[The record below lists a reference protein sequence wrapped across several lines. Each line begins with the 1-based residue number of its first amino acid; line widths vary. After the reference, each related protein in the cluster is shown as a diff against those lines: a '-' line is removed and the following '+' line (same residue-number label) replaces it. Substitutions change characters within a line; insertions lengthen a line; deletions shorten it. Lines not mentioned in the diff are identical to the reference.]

1 MSYSFKQRAPFFV
14 ADHAVNPA
22 QNSKTQ
28 TSDVSTGGFV
38 PASPLVHAIYNR
50 FIGVAL
56 FTLVSVPFTFL
67 LVLILLTQ
75 GRPIFYR
82 GPRLGKDQKTFNILK
97 FRTLDQTKAQ
107 KLTADKVLPRDS
119 NIETK
124 LGKFMRASRLDE
136 LPQLL
141 NIIRGDMNIVG
152 PRPVRAEI
160 AAIEEARNPFYSV
173 RFRVA
178 PGLIGP
184 TQAYM
189 CHGTSKRIRARY
201 NYGLCMRKVSY
212 TQEIAL
218 FMRVG
223 AAVCTTTARLI
234 AKRVLRRDPET
245 TARQQAAKWNL
256 SLLLESGESL
266 PVQAF
271 DDLKITVNGPK
282 QSIRCKLVIHQNK
295 GLRRA
300 NVLLTPLTDGGLLT
314 HSVEPLD
321 EAATHLVGR
330 YLMNDPVVLPRARRS
345 SKLIARKATDLAL
358 SAIRPTAN

>member
-1 MSYSFKQRAPFFV
+1 MSYSFKQKAPFFV
-14 ADHAVNPA
+14 AERAVNA
-22 QNSKTQ
+22 ASNIGSAKQ
-28 TSDVSTGGFV
+28 TSDTSTGGFV
-38 PASPLVHAIYNR
+38 PANPMVHALYNR
-50 FIGVAL
+50 FIGLVL
-56 FTLVSVPFTFL
+56 FAMVSVPFAFL
-67 LVLILLTQ
+67 LVLVLLTQ

-82 GPRLGKDQKTFNILK
+82 GPRLGKDQKPFDILK
-97 FRTLDQTKAQ
+97 FRTLDQAKAQ
-107 KLTADKVLPRDS
+107 QLTADKVLPRDS

-152 PRPVRAEI
+152 PRPVRAQI
-160 AAIEEARNPFYSV
+160 AAIEAARNPFYAV

-218 FMRVG
+218 FVRVG
-223 AAVCTTTARLI
+223 AAVCATTARLI
-234 AKRVLRRDPET
+234 AKRVLPRDPET
-245 TARQQAAKWNL
+245 TARLKAGKWNL
-256 SLLLESGESL
+256 SLLLENGVSL

-271 DDLKITVNGPK
+271 DDLKIAVNGPK
-282 QSIRCKLVIHQNK
+282 SSLRCKLVIHQSK

-300 NVLLTPLTDGGLLT
+300 NVLLTPLADGGFLT
-314 HSVEPLD
+314 HSVEPMD

-330 YLMNDPVVLPRARRS
+330 YLMNDPVVLPRARRRG
-345 SKLIARKATDLAL
+345 KLPTGNVADVALAP
-358 SAIRPTAN
+358 IEP